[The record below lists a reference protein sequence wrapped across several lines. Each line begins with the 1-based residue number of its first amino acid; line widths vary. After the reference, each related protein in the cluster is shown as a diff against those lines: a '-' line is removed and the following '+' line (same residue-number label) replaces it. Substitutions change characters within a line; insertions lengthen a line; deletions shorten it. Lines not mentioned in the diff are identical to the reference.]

1 MATNHTMHDYLYWRG
16 DLSFEQDPFN
26 EVDNLILSQLAY
38 VDFDEIVSDQRE
50 VKIGIGEVCKT
61 YWEMHTEEEIRNR
74 KSFVKL
80 APFLLK
86 PVAQSRRFREMKLS
100 GYVNYVSNSEQA
112 QMSAIQYELE
122 DGTVYVAFRGTDET
136 LAGWREDFNLSFMP
150 RTVGQ
155 RLAMEY
161 LKSNF
166 QDTNLRL
173 RVGGHSKGGNF
184 AVYAAA
190 FAGPEVD
197 RQIEQVITNDGPGF
211 CQEVTETPEY
221 KKVLTKTISI
231 IPGNSVIGLLLDSD
245 LEPLVVRS
253 SASGIMQHDALTW
266 QVKANRFVRT
276 ERTVDSLFV
285 EKMMTDWLGRVD
297 VESRRVIV
305 DQIFNV
311 LQSTG
316 AHTMKD
322 VRSSSLKE
330 VKEAIQMARSLPKEE
345 QKEVTQALRQ
355 LVKSYERTFY
365 EELENSQ
372 DANIP
377 DFIKKWAAKRSDAI
391 EKEEADALQDALQD
405 SVESAQPQAV
415 QMEPGV

>member
-1 MATNHTMHDYLYWRG
+1 MATNHTMYDYLNWRG
-16 DLSFEQDPFN
+16 DLTFDMDPFN

-50 VKIGIGEVCKT
+50 DKIGIGEVSRI

-74 KSFVKL
+74 HSFVKL
-80 APFLLK
+80 SPFLLR

-136 LAGWREDFNLSFMP
+136 LAGWREDFNLSFMS
-150 RTVGQ
+150 RTEGQ

-166 QDTNLRL
+166 HDTDLRL

-184 AVYAAA
+184 AVFATA

-197 RQIEQVITNDGPGF
+197 RQIEKVFTNDGPGY
-211 CQEVTETPEY
+211 CEEVTETPEY
-221 KKVLTKTISI
+221 KKVLSKTVSI
-231 IPGNSVIGLLLDSD
+231 IPGNSIIGLLLDSD
-245 LEPLVVRS
+245 LEPIVVKS
-253 SASGIMQHDALTW
+253 SANGIMQHDAMTW
-266 QVKANRFVRT
+266 QVMANRFIRT
-276 ERTVDSLFV
+276 ERTDDSLFV
-285 EKMMTDWLGRVD
+285 EKMMTDWLGKVD
-297 VESRRVIV
+297 VESRRIIV

-322 VRSSSLKE
+322 VRSSSFKD

-345 QKEVTQALRQ
+345 HKEVTQAIIQ
-355 LVKSYERTFY
+355 LIRSGERTFY
-365 EELENSQ
+365 EQLENAQ
-372 DANIP
+372 DGSIP
-377 DFIKKWAAKRSDAI
+377 EFIKKWAAKRGDAI
-391 EKEEADALQDALQD
+391 EKKESDAAQELEESMQEQVAQDL
-405 SVESAQPQAV
+405 
-415 QMEPGV
+415 PGE